1 MNKIVLNEI
10 NQMKFLFGYKPGKV
24 LSEQD
29 SVEVIHMDEDS
40 DFMDIEDIEMMPSP
54 DVAEPGVKPDVKPD
68 TDRPRTR
75 PSRPDYDPAN
85 IPSPDVDPHPQ
96 GEYDDDLIMKKGY
109 GTKMGHDE
117 DEDEVSYE
125 LELDDMPRSRRM
137 RDIDTGTDM
146 PRSRR
151 MRDMDTSEN
160 MYEIEIDG
168 DISELFN

>member
-24 LSEQD
+24 LSEQA
-29 SVEVIHMDEDS
+29 SVEEIHMDEDS
-40 DFMDIEDIEMMPSP
+40 DFMDIEDVEMMPSP
-54 DVAEPGVKPDVKPD
+54 DVAEPGVKPDVKPGVD
-68 TDRPRTR
+68 KPRTR

-96 GEYDDDLIMKKGY
+96 GSE
-109 GTKMGHDE
+109 
-117 DEDEVSYE
+117 EDEVSYE

-137 RDIDTGTDM
+137 RDMDTSTDTGM

-151 MRDMDTSEN
+151 MRDMDTDTPRSRRMRDMDMAEN
-160 MYEIEIDG
+160 MYEIEIDS

>member
-24 LSEQD
+24 LSEQA
-29 SVEVIHMDEDS
+29 SVEEIHMDEDS

-54 DVAEPGVKPDVKPD
+54 DVAEPDVKPGVD
-68 TDRPRTR
+68 KPRTR

-96 GEYDDDLIMKKGY
+96 GSE
-109 GTKMGHDE
+109 
-117 DEDEVSYE
+117 EDEVSYE
-125 LELDDMPRSRRM
+125 LELDDMPRPRRM
-137 RDIDTGTDM
+137 RDTDT
-146 PRSRR
+146 PRPRR
-151 MRDMDTSEN
+151 MRDMDMAEN
-160 MYEIEIDG
+160 MYEIEIDS